1 MEEAEGLESGSAG
14 AEAAGASGVG
24 PVALAL
30 ALGGASRE
38 DADAFLKKQSIL
50 ADAQTRLATLQAQEL
65 SHELGLRHWSLWV
78 RHFSG
83 VLKLTLEVSL
93 ALIALALIGVV
104 TASVWNAAHSDGLI
118 IESFSVPPDMA
129 ARGVSGEVVAGQ
141 LQDKLNVI
149 QATSGSASAQGR
161 TVTGGGGDDIKVEI
175 PETGISVGEAWRFLR
190 RWLGHET
197 MVGGEF
203 YRTPDGLAVRV
214 RVGADGATITGP
226 EADLDGL
233 VQQAAEHV
241 EAVMQPARYAGWLET
256 LDPPRVAEAQ
266 AILERTISDPTR
278 SVYQRARALNNL
290 GLLYN
295 RFKNDTRTNAAML
308 RRSNIMQ
315 PGRPVPLS
323 NLATAE
329 LDMGHAETALGLQ
342 RASIE
347 AIDRYGDEMVPDAVF
362 GISAVARLSAA
373 ALVGDFGEAVRQGQ
387 TGAEQLGAGARRDRL
402 LRSVAENLARQHD
415 GGAVRDWLRH
425 MPPPPTRLAA
435 TARSLARLR
444 VEAALANWQ
453 TVLVT
458 EAAVEKTIA
467 LVPGAGDLP
476 LTIATQLHPLLAQ
489 AKAMTGDIAGAQ
501 AVIAT
506 TPGDCYDCV
515 RTRGQVA
522 AAAKQWGRADYWF
535 AVAVGQGPS
544 LPFAYADWGQALLQ
558 RGQPDAAIAQFR
570 LANQKGPHFADPLE
584 GWGEALMARNQSHL
598 ALTKFEEAN
607 KYAPNW
613 GRLHLKWGEALGYAG
628 KRDEAKVQFARAAG
642 LDLSAADKAE
652 LDGQL
657 VPRSNP

>member
-1 MEEAEGLESGSAG
+1 MEEAEGLESGSTGAG
-14 AEAAGASGVG
+14 AAGASGVG

-38 DADAFLKKQSIL
+38 DAHAFLKKQSIL

-78 RHFSG
+78 RHLSG

-104 TASVWNAAHSDGLI
+104 TASVWSAAHSDGLI

-233 VQQAAEHV
+233 VQKAAEHV

-266 AILERTISDPTR
+266 AILERTISDPTQ
-278 SVYQRARALNNL
+278 SVFQRASAWNNL
-290 GLLYN
+290 GLLYI
-295 RFKNDTRTNAAML
+295 RFKNDTRTDAAML
-308 RRSNIMQ
+308 RRSNTM

-323 NLATAE
+323 NLANAE

-347 AIDRYGDEMVPDAVF
+347 AIDRHGDEMVPDAVV
-362 GISAVARLSAA
+362 GISAAARLSAA

-387 TGAEQLGAGARRDRL
+387 TRAEQLGAGARRYRL
-402 LRSVAENLARQHD
+402 QRYVAEYLARQHD
-415 GGAVRDWLRH
+415 SGAVRDWQRQ
-425 MPPPPTRLAA
+425 MPPPPTPRDAA
-435 TARSLARLR
+435 LRSLTWLQ
-444 VEAALANWQ
+444 VEAGLGNWQ

-467 LVPGAGDLP
+467 SVPGAGDIP

-506 TPGDCYDCV
+506 TPGDCYGCV

-522 AAAKQWGRADYWF
+522 AAAKQWDRADWWF
-535 AVAVGQGPS
+535 ARAAAAGPS
-544 LPFAYADWGQALLQ
+544 LPFAHAEWGEALLA
-558 RGQPDAAIAQFR
+558 RGKPDEAIVQFTI
-570 LANQKGPHFADPLE
+570 ANKKGPHFADALE
-584 GWGEALMARNQSHL
+584 GWGEALMAKNLSHL
-598 ALTKFEEAN
+598 ALAKFKEAE

-613 GRLHLKWGEALGYAG
+613 GRLHLKWAEALVGYAG
-628 KRDEAKVQFARAAG
+628 RKDEARAQYQKAST
-642 LDLSAADKAE
+642 LDLTSADKAE
-652 LDGQL
+652 LAKVSHG
-657 VPRSNP
+657 